1 MLKNNKLT
9 YAILIIALF
18 IYSAKLVGF
27 DEINSKNKSIEFDL
41 KGKTNNINGEIR
53 PDIGKGNNIITATTT
68 DDASDAIAPAVSITS
83 TYGDSGSTVSAA
95 TLRYSATLNYK
106 ATFDERVTGF
116 DVDDITVTV
125 TTAESTK
132 NLSARSFVAFSD
144 GKTYTFRVRK
154 GRDDGIFTVSI
165 AANVATGDDG
175 SKNTASNIYTLTTNT
190 AEPTVEISSTSGDS
204 GSEVSATTLSY
215 TATFSEVVTGFE
227 LSDITVSGTA
237 GVTSA
242 TNFAGSDNVYTF
254 DVVKGSSDGSVTV
267 SIAAYVAED
276 SAGNDNTASNHYTL
290 TIETTA
296 PAVEITSTSGD
307 SGSEVSAATLS
318 YTATFDED
326 VTGFELSDITVTG
339 TANGGSPVASNFQS
353 TGASY
358 TFDVVKGSSDG
369 TVTVSIAANVAEDG
383 AGNNNT
389 ASNDYTLTIDTTGVS
404 VTITSTSGVSGSIVS
419 AATLSYTATF
429 DEDVTGFGANDIT
442 VSGTAGV
449 TSATNFAGSDNVYTF
464 DVVKGSSDGSVI
476 VSIAAGVTM
485 DDVNNNNTASNDYTL
500 TIDTT
505 VPTVIITS
513 TSGDS
518 DSTIS
523 AATLRYTAT
532 FNEDVTG
539 FAVRD
544 ITVSGTAGITSATN
558 FSGSGNV
565 YIFDVLKAGS
575 DGSVIVSIAADV
587 AMDIVDN
594 YNTVSNTHTL
604 NIDTTPPASPVI
616 TELTKTIVSTASF
629 TLSGTSSGEAGITI
643 QLLRSGDKIT
653 GATEVISDGG
663 DGTWS
668 ITLDLTIGANVITAT
683 ATDIAGNIS
692 AASNS
697 VTATLFEVTEQSS
710 NIEGANSFGDV
721 HFADSQTGWIA
732 GESMFILHTTDGGV
746 TWIEQPFPIKDGNV
760 GGTNSVHF
768 VDAMNGWVV
777 GHNGTILHTT
787 NGGVGATAE
796 IVGHTANSNGER
808 IIHNPAWNHQTSG
821 VNTFLNSVHFV
832 DAMNGWVVGNR
843 GTILHTTNGGATW
856 TSQTTDAVRNAL
868 APGDPAITLESV
880 HFVDAMNGWVVGH
893 NGTILHTIN
902 GGTTWTAQ
910 TVDDSFTNHLQSV
923 HFVDAMNGWAVGNR
937 TGTSGTQ
944 DIIRTTDGGST
955 WVKSEFDSGVNVLLL
970 NSLHFADAKN
980 GFVVG
985 NSFNFSPYAVRLVIL
1000 HTTDGGKTWIPQN
1013 SIDPHTDPDVQKNLR
1028 SVYSIDANN
1037 AWAVG
1042 SGGTILQISNPSTSN
1057 PSTSNPVVSSK
1068 VNSVHSVDNNN
1079 AVAGGDGGTVV
1090 QSAIGDERS
1099 VKGISISPNPASDRI
1114 RVNNILE
1121 KTTYTLF
1128 DIRGRIVRKGV
1139 LTQRNNFVPVSS
1151 LDKGIYLLNLRVN
1164 KNSITRKV
1172 IKN

>member
-1 MLKNNKLT
+1 MTAKEINQPMPKSSGILT
-9 YAILIIALF
+9 ATRSRFLAAIGFALLF
-18 IYSAKLVGF
+18 IVQA
-27 DEINSKNKSIEFDL
+27 
-41 KGKTNNINGEIR
+41 
-53 PDIGKGNNIITATTT
+53 GN
-68 DDASDAIAPAVSITS
+68 
-83 TYGDSGSTVSAA
+83 VSAQA
-95 TLRYSATLNYK
+95 
-106 ATFDERVTGF
+106 
-116 DVDDITVTV
+116 IT
-125 TTAESTK
+125 
-132 NLSARSFVAFSD
+132 
-144 GKTYTFRVRK
+144 
-154 GRDDGIFTVSI
+154 
-165 AANVATGDDG
+165 
-175 SKNTASNIYTLTTNT
+175 
-190 AEPTVEISSTSGDS
+190 
-204 GSEVSATTLSY
+204 
-215 TATFSEVVTGFE
+215 
-227 LSDITVSGTA
+227 
-237 GVTSA
+237 
-242 TNFAGSDNVYTF
+242 
-254 DVVKGSSDGSVTV
+254 
-267 SIAAYVAED
+267 
-276 SAGNDNTASNHYTL
+276 
-290 TIETTA
+290 
-296 PAVEITSTSGD
+296 
-307 SGSEVSAATLS
+307 
-318 YTATFDED
+318 
-326 VTGFELSDITVTG
+326 
-339 TANGGSPVASNFQS
+339 
-353 TGASY
+353 
-358 TFDVVKGSSDG
+358 
-369 TVTVSIAANVAEDG
+369 
-383 AGNNNT
+383 
-389 ASNDYTLTIDTTGVS
+389 
-404 VTITSTSGVSGSIVS
+404 
-419 AATLSYTATF
+419 
-429 DEDVTGFGANDIT
+429 
-442 VSGTAGV
+442 
-449 TSATNFAGSDNVYTF
+449 
-464 DVVKGSSDGSVI
+464 
-476 VSIAAGVTM
+476 
-485 DDVNNNNTASNDYTL
+485 
-500 TIDTT
+500 
-505 VPTVIITS
+505 
-513 TSGDS
+513 
-518 DSTIS
+518 
-523 AATLRYTAT
+523 
-532 FNEDVTG
+532 
-539 FAVRD
+539 
-544 ITVSGTAGITSATN
+544 
-558 FSGSGNV
+558 
-565 YIFDVLKAGS
+565 
-575 DGSVIVSIAADV
+575 
-587 AMDIVDN
+587 
-594 YNTVSNTHTL
+594 
-604 NIDTTPPASPVI
+604 
-616 TELTKTIVSTASF
+616 
-629 TLSGTSSGEAGITI
+629 
-643 QLLRSGDKIT
+643 
-653 GATEVISDGG
+653 
-663 DGTWS
+663 
-668 ITLDLTIGANVITAT
+668 
-683 ATDIAGNIS
+683 
-692 AASNS
+692 
-697 VTATLFEVTEQSS
+697 VTEQSS

-832 DAMNGWVVGNR
+832 DANNGWVVGNH
-843 GTILHTTNGGATW
+843 GIILHTTNGGATW

-923 HFVDAMNGWAVGNR
+923 YFVDAMNGWAVGNR
-937 TGTSGTQ
+937 TGTSGIQ

-955 WVKSEFDSGVNVLLL
+955 WLKSEFDSGVNVLLL